1 MLHLLAQHVIAPYAI
16 GHAAARGAVVWAA
29 STPHLNAL
37 GDSNTAVLGIGGL
50 VTAAALLSPAAAVA
64 LVAIT
69 FGQLSVISQ
78 LPMAASVHG
87 GIHHA
92 VHHAANITVNR
103 TVNHAAVIWAG
114 AGPNPQMDPNGLP
127 GGSAATKLV
136 GGLMFYGLLACA
148 AAIVLGVMAFT
159 AGKILTNHYA
169 GVTGRIAVLA
179 GIIGAVL
186 IGGCMTL
193 VNWAFHLGTTFT
205 PN

>member
-1 MLHLLAQHVIAPYAI
+1 MLHQLASHAI
-16 GHAAARGAVVWAA
+16 SDLAGTRAGFPGGVVWAA
-29 STPHLNAL
+29 SASHLHAL
-37 GDSNTAVLGIGGL
+37 GDPRTAVLGFGAL
-50 VTAAALLSPAAAVA
+50 VTVSALLSPAVAA
-64 LVAIT
+64 LLTAIT
-69 FGQLSVISQ
+69 LGQLSVISQ
-78 LPMAASVHG
+78 MPMAASINGVM
-87 GIHHA
+87 
-92 VHHAANITVNR
+92 HHAANLTA
-103 TVNHAAVIWAG
+103 NHAAVIWAG

-127 GGSAATKLV
+127 GGGAATKLV

-179 GIIGAVL
+179 GIIGAVF